1 MSDLTRRVRDACATV
16 LVSAALLF
24 AAVAVVSLAGEMVR

>member
-1 MSDLTRRVRDACATV
+1 MTRLSIRSLVFSV

-24 AAVAVVSLAGEMVR
+24 AAVAVSCLVAEVFG

>member
-1 MSDLTRRVRDACATV
+1 MKRRSVLPALLTV

>member
-1 MSDLTRRVRDACATV
+1 MKRRSVLPALLTV

-24 AAVAVVSLAGEMVR
+24 AALAVFSLAWEAGRG

>member
-1 MSDLTRRVRDACATV
+1 MTRLSIRSAILSV

-24 AAVAVVSLAGEMVR
+24 AALAVVSVAVEAAR

>member
-1 MSDLTRRVRDACATV
+1 MTRLSIRSAILSV

-24 AAVAVVSLAGEMVR
+24 AALAVTCLVAEVFG

>member
-1 MSDLTRRVRDACATV
+1 MKRLSIRSHILTV

-24 AAVAVVSLAGEMVR
+24 AALAVVSVAGELFR

>member
-1 MSDLTRRVRDACATV
+1 MKRRSVLPALLTV

-24 AAVAVVSLAGEMVR
+24 AALAVVSLAGEMVR

>member
-1 MSDLTRRVRDACATV
+1 MSERLSIRSLVLSV

-24 AAVAVVSLAGEMVR
+24 AAVAVVNLVAEACRG

>member
-1 MSDLTRRVRDACATV
+1 MTRLSIRSAILTV

-24 AAVAVVSLAGEMVR
+24 AALAVFAIAREACR